1 MRNNL
6 VFLLILMLL
15 LGCDNTV
22 YSQVTT
28 SNKNSPNSLSPN
40 TRESSVMSNNDI
52 RVSFTFNGKQAIAVL
67 NDNPTTR
74 SMLAQLP
81 ITLPFEDYSR
91 TEKITYF
98 PNKLSKQDAPA
109 GYAASAGDITC
120 YGPWGNL
127 AIFYKNSP
135 YSNGL
140 IYMGK
145 FESGFE
151 ELSRQGNNFD
161 VTIELME

>member
-1 MRNNL
+1 MKNNL
-6 VFLLILMLL
+6 MFSLILMLL
-15 LGCDNTV
+15 IGCDNNV
-22 YSQVTT
+22 YSQVST
-28 SNKNSPNSLSPN
+28 SNKPQP
-40 TRESSVMSNNDI
+40 TRHTTKESSIMSNSEV
-52 RVSFTFNGKQAIAVL
+52 RVRFTFNGKQAIAVL

-109 GYAASAGDITC
+109 GHTASSGDITC

-127 AIFYKNSP
+127 AIFYKSFP

-151 ELSRQGNNFD
+151 ELSRQGNKFD
-161 VTIELME
+161 VTIELLE

>member
-1 MRNNL
+1 MNNSE
-6 VFLLILMLL
+6 V
-15 LGCDNTV
+15 
-22 YSQVTT
+22 
-28 SNKNSPNSLSPN
+28 
-40 TRESSVMSNNDI
+40 
-52 RVSFTFNGKQAIAVL
+52 RVRFTFNGKQAIAVL

-109 GYAASAGDITC
+109 GHAASAGDITC

-127 AIFYKNSP
+127 AIFYKSFP

-151 ELSRQGNNFD
+151 ELSRQGNKFD